1 MLLRDHP
8 LCVFISFL
16 ILTASLNVVD
26 VRGATYLVGDSD
38 GWTPFT
44 NSTNWTQGKAFH
56 VGDMLE
62 FNYDKGLH
70 NVMQVNSTAYQ
81 DCIKEANMEIFD
93 SGNDSLVLSQAGQMW
108 FICGVENHCENGQKL
123 SINVLPREG

>member
-8 LCVFISFL
+8 LCVVISFL

-44 NSTNWTQGKAFH
+44 NSTNWTKGKAFH
-56 VGDMLE
+56 VGDML
-62 FNYDKGLH
+62 G
-70 NVMQVNSTAYQ
+70 
-81 DCIKEANMEIFD
+81 
-93 SGNDSLVLSQAGQMW
+93 
-108 FICGVENHCENGQKL
+108 KL
-123 SINVLPREG
+123 SKLYFGNVASLLYYYFDLTNFFLPSDQKH